1 MNIMIIGSSGM
12 VGQGVLNACLK
23 DSGVERIVLP
33 MRRAAANLSQDARIE
48 TLLLPDL
55 MQLSAQDARLRGL
68 DACFFCAGVS
78 SLGMSEAD
86 YRKTTLELTT
96 HIAQQMAAVRED
108 MAFVYISGAGAD
120 STEQSRTMWKRVR
133 GETEN
138 ALLASTLN
146 TTVFRPAFIMAEA
159 GIRSKTP
166 AYAAM
171 YSILRPLMFAVDKV
185 FPLNLLTTSAIG
197 QAMLNTVRF
206 GSPKPVLESK
216 DIVWQAKRT
225 Q

>member
-23 DSGVERIVLP
+23 DSSVQRIVLP
-33 MRRAAANLSQDARIE
+33 MRRAATDLPQDARIE

-138 ALLASTLN
+138 ALLAS
-146 TTVFRPAFIMAEA
+146 
-159 GIRSKTP
+159 
-166 AYAAM
+166 
-171 YSILRPLMFAVDKV
+171 
-185 FPLNLLTTSAIG
+185 
-197 QAMLNTVRF
+197 MLNTVRF
-206 GSPKPVLESK
+206 GSPKPVLENK
-216 DIVWQAKRT
+216 DIVRQAKRT